1 MRIILFLVGFYLISK
16 LIRHYVLPLLL
27 KKGVERMQQKQQNAS
42 ANFKEKAK
50 QEEGKVTIKRT
61 QQESTPSNKADLNDG
76 EYVDFEEL
84 K

>member
-61 QQESTPSNKADLNDG
+61 QQEATSSNKADLNDG
-76 EYVDFEEL
+76 EYVDFEEV